1 MADATKVQLKDIYPV
16 PEKIKKTAYISGRKA
31 YDELWKKS
39 VEKPEEFWAE
49 IAGQQVEWFKKWD
62 KVMDYNFDIKK
73 GPIFVKF
80 FEGGKLNVSYNCL
93 DKNLKTR
100 GNKVAIQWE
109 GNEPGEAKAFT
120 YKMLH
125 EEVCKFANVL
135 KANGIKKGDR
145 VVLYMPMVPELAI
158 AMLACTRIG
167 AIHGIVFGGFSA
179 DALRDRIVN
188 SGAKLLVVC
197 DGTFRGSKAVP
208 QKATAD
214 EALAQ
219 SPSIKTVIVVKRVGD
234 KIKCELTAGRDK
246 WWHEEMAKVDAKCEP
261 EWMDAEDPLFIL
273 YTSGS
278 TGQPKGVMHTTGGY
292 LVYAS
297 YTQKIVFDYHEEDVY
312 WCTADIGW
320 VTGHSYIVYG
330 PLCNGATSVIF
341 EGVPNYPTYSRF
353 WQVVEKYKVTIFY
366 TAPTAI
372 RAIAKEGDDFVKK
385 ADISSL
391 RILGTVGE
399 PINPEAWNWYY
410 NVIGRGE
417 CPIVDTWWQTETGG
431 ILITPLPGAI
441 DIKPGMATLPFF
453 GVQPVLVDDEGKEFT
468 DTVASGALCIK
479 VPWPGIMRGVYGD
492 PKRFQETYFE
502 QFPGYYVTGDG
513 CRRDKDGY
521 YQITGRI
528 DDVIN
533 VSGHRMGTA
542 EVESALVAHKAV
554 AEAAVVGMPH
564 DIKGQGIYAF
574 VTLKT
579 GVEKTEALKKE
590 LIAHVRT
597 VIGPIAAPDKIQWAD
612 GLPKTRSGKIMRRI
626 LKKVAAN
633 LLNELGDTST
643 LADPSVVDDI
653 VKNRQ

>member
-1 MADATKVQLKDIYPV
+1 MADAKVQLKEIYPIPEAAKKKAWV
-16 PEKIKKTAYISGRKA
+16 SGRAAYDAMWKRSVEEPEK
-31 YDELWKKS
+31 
-39 VEKPEEFWAE
+39 FWAE
-49 IAGQQVEWFKKWD
+49 IAEQQVTWFKKWD

-73 GPIFVKF
+73 GDIFVKF

-93 DKNLKTR
+93 DRHLEKR
-100 GNKVAIQWE
+100 GNQVAIQWE
-109 GNEPGEAKAFT
+109 GNEPGEERAIT
-120 YKMLH
+120 YKQLH

-135 KANGIKKGDR
+135 KSKGVQKGDR
-145 VVLYMPMVPELAI
+145 VCLYMPMVPELGI
-158 AMLACTRIG
+158 AALACSRIG
-167 AIHGIVFGGFSA
+167 AIHCIVFGGFSA

-188 SGAKLLVVC
+188 GGAKVLVVC
-197 DGTFRGSKAVP
+197 DGTFRGNKAVP

-214 EALAQ
+214 EALK
-219 SPSIKTVIVVKRVGD
+219 SCPTITSVIVVNRVGD
-234 KIKCELTAGRDK
+234 KIKCEMTAGRDT
-246 WWHEEMAKVDAKCEP
+246 WYHEEVAKADAKCEP

-292 LVYAS
+292 LVYGS
-297 YTQKIVFDYHEEDVY
+297 YTQKIVFDYHDGDIY
-312 WCTADIGW
+312 WCTADLGW
-320 VTGHSYIVYG
+320 VTGHTYILYG
-330 PLCNGATSVIF
+330 PLCNGATSVMF

-353 WQVVEKYKVTIFY
+353 WQVVEKYKVNIFY

-372 RAIAKEGDDFVKK
+372 RAIAKEGDEFVKK
-385 ADISSL
+385 CDISSL
-391 RILGTVGE
+391 QTLGTVGE
-399 PINPEAWNWYY
+399 PINPEAWNWYF
-410 NVIGRGE
+410 NLIGRGE

-431 ILITPLPGAI
+431 ILITPLPGAVE
-441 DIKPGMATLPFF
+441 IKPGMATLPFF
-453 GVQPVLVDDEGKEFT
+453 GVQPVLVDDEGKEFKET
-468 DTVASGALCIK
+468 EASGALCIK
-479 VPWPGIMRGVYGD
+479 VPWPGMMRGVYGD

-564 DIKGQGIYAF
+564 DIKGQGIYAY

-579 GVEKTEALKKE
+579 GVEKTDVLKKE
-590 LIAHVRT
+590 LTAHVRT
-597 VIGPIAAPDKIQWAD
+597 VIGPIATPDKIQWAD

-633 LLNELGDTST
+633 DLGNLGDTST

-653 VKNRQ
+653 VKNRL

>member
-1 MADATKVQLKDIYPV
+1 MADAAKVQLKDIYPV
-16 PEKIKKTAYISGRKA
+16 PEKIKKMAYISGRKA

-330 PLCNGATSVIF
+330 PLCNGATSVMF

>member
-330 PLCNGATSVIF
+330 PLCNGATSVMF

-542 EVESALVAHKAV
+542 EVESALVAHKSV

-564 DIKGQGIYAF
+564 DIKGQGIYAY

-579 GVEKTEALKKE
+579 GVEKTDALKKE

>member
-1 MADATKVQLKDIYPV
+1 MADAAKVELKEVYPI
-16 PEKIKKTAYISGRKA
+16 PEKVKKTAFISGRAA
-31 YDELWKKS
+31 YDKLWKKS
-39 VEKPEEFWAE
+39 VDDPEGFWGE
-49 IAGQQVEWFKKWD
+49 IASEYVEWFKKWD
-62 KVMDYNFDIKK
+62 KVEDYNFNVKK
-73 GPIFVKF
+73 GPIYVKYF
-80 FEGGKLNVSYNCL
+80 QGGKLNISYNCL
-93 DKNLKTR
+93 DKHLKTR

-109 GNEPGEAKAFT
+109 GNEPGEQRSFT
-120 YKMLH
+120 YKQLH

-145 VVLYMPMVPELAI
+145 VCLYMPMVPELAI

-167 AIHGIVFGGFSA
+167 AIHTIVFGGFSS
-179 DALRDRIVN
+179 DALRDRIQD
-188 SGAKLLVVC
+188 SSAKLLAVC
-197 DGTFRGSKAVP
+197 DGTFRGNKAVP
-208 QKATAD
+208 QKASAD
-214 EALAQ
+214 EALK
-219 SPSIKTVIVVKRVGD
+219 SCPSVKTVIVVNRVGD
-234 KIKCELTAGRDK
+234 KIKCDWTAGRDK
-246 WWHEEMAKVDAKCEP
+246 WWHEEMAKANAKCEP
-261 EWMDAEDPLFIL
+261 EHMDAEDPLFIL

-278 TGQPKGVMHTTGGY
+278 TGKPKGVMHTTGGY
-292 LVYAS
+292 LVYVA
-297 YTQKIVFDYHEEDVY
+297 YTHKMIFDYHEEDIF

-330 PLCNGATSVIF
+330 PLCNGATSVMF

-372 RAIAKEGDDFVKK
+372 RAIAKEGNEWVKK
-385 ADISSL
+385 ANISSL

-399 PINPEAWNWYY
+399 PINPEAWNWYF

-441 DIKPGMATLPFF
+441 EVKPGMATLPFM
-453 GVQPVLVDDEGKEFT
+453 GVQPVLVDDEGKEFKET
-468 DTVASGALCIK
+468 IASGALCIK
-479 VPWPGIMRGVYGD
+479 HPWPGMMRGVYGD

-502 QFPGYYVTGDG
+502 QFPGYYVAGDG
-513 CRRDKDGY
+513 SRRDKDGY

-564 DIKGQGIYAF
+564 DIKGQGIYAY

-579 GVEKTEALKKE
+579 GQTKSDDLKKE
-590 LIAHVRT
+590 LVAHVRT
-597 VIGPIAAPDKIQWAD
+597 VIGPIATPDKIQWAD
-612 GLPKTRSGKIMRRI
+612 ALPKTRSGKIMRRI

-633 LLNELGDTST
+633 DLSNLGDTST
-643 LADPSVVDDI
+643 LADPAVVDDI
-653 VKNRQ
+653 VKNRV

>member
-1 MADATKVQLKDIYPV
+1 MADAKVQLKEIYPI
-16 PEKIKKTAYISGRKA
+16 PEAARKKAWISGREA
-31 YDELWKKS
+31 YDKLYKHS
-39 VEKPEEFWAE
+39 VEQPEAFWAE
-49 IAGQQVEWFKKWD
+49 VAEQQVTWFKKWD

-73 GPIFVKF
+73 GPIYVKF

-93 DKNLKTR
+93 DRHLEKR
-100 GNKVAIQWE
+100 GSQIALQWE

-120 YKMLH
+120 YRMLY

-135 KANGIKKGDR
+135 KAHGVKKGDR
-145 VVLYMPMVPELAI
+145 VCLYMPMVPELGI
-158 AMLACTRIG
+158 AALACSRIG
-167 AIHGIVFGGFSA
+167 AIHCIVFGGFSA

-188 SGAKLLVVC
+188 GEAKVLVVC
-197 DGTFRGSKAVP
+197 DGTFRGNKAVP

-214 EALAQ
+214 EALP
-219 SPSIKTVIVVKRVGD
+219 SCPSIKSVIVVKRVGD
-234 KIKCELTAGRDK
+234 KIKCDMTPGRDA
-246 WWHEEMAKVDAKCEP
+246 WWHEEMAKVDANCEP

-292 LVYAS
+292 LVYGA
-297 YTQKIVFDYHEEDVY
+297 YTHKIIFDYHDGDMY
-312 WCTADIGW
+312 WCTADLGW
-320 VTGHSYIVYG
+320 VTGHTYILYG
-330 PLCNGATSVIF
+330 PLCNGATSIMF

-353 WQVVEKYKVTIFY
+353 WQIVEKYKVNIFY

-372 RAIAKEGDDFVKK
+372 RAIAKEGDEFVKK
-385 ADISSL
+385 CDISSL
-391 RILGTVGE
+391 QTLGTVGE
-399 PINPEAWNWYY
+399 PINPEAWNWYF
-410 NVIGRGE
+410 NLIGRGE

-431 ILITPLPGAI
+431 ILITPLPGAVE
-441 DIKPGMATLPFF
+441 IKPGMATMPFF
-453 GVQPVLVDDEGKEFT
+453 GVQPVLVDDEGKEFA

-542 EVESALVAHKAV
+542 EVESALVAHKSV

-564 DIKGQGIYAF
+564 DIKGQGIYAY

-579 GVEKTEALKKE
+579 GVEKSDALKKE
-590 LIAHVRT
+590 LVAHVRT
-597 VIGPIAAPDKIQWAD
+597 VIGPIATPDKIQWAD

-633 LLNELGDTST
+633 DLGNLGDTST

-653 VKNRQ
+653 VKNRL